1 MAVAAAPAA
10 SQTRE
15 RLLDATARIIVRD
28 GYQGGRIADVA
39 REAGLTT
46 GAIYSNFRNKEDL
59 FLAAFSRMQ
68 EMTQGMLVPLE
79 GARTMDGM
87 VRAFGAILD
96 QFRASPELRIL
107 NFELGL
113 LGSRDPRIAAELKRG
128 LAETTDAVAD
138 TIPSD
143 RELSAK
149 GIPFQRRELATV
161 LLALN
166 NGLALMEM
174 FDPDV
179 PGPDLAERTIRR
191 LVAGVMEK
199 AEQ

>member
-1 MAVAAAPAA
+1 
-10 SQTRE
+10 
-15 RLLDATARIIVRD
+15 VRD

-79 GARTMDGM
+79 GARTMGAM

-113 LGSRDPRIAAELKRG
+113 LASRDPRIAAELKRG
-128 LAETTDAVAD
+128 LAETIDAVAD
-138 TIPSD
+138 TLPSD

-149 GIPFQRRELATV
+149 DIPFQRRELATV

-191 LVAGVMEK
+191 LAAGLMEK